1 MSRLLAILTGVATV
15 LGAAPLTLAQGEGDF
30 PPVIDETGVV
40 FGIWRYTAVGYVPDL
55 ADPPDV
61 FDPSTQVASEG
72 DLMVVIIPFEDLDL
86 GEVDENGNRTK
97 EQEFW
102 ARKQSLWL
110 LDFPLPPEPPPVEGD
125 TAIYFRAPNLI
136 VDDPPATTGLFAFI
150 FQIPEF
156 NGPSQARLRD
166 PLNHPYDVGWLVEIC
181 LSNEQEPEPGLASCI
196 SFLLLA
202 KENFILRPPNP
213 PTFADAG
220 PDQTVALN
228 TLVTLDARGTFDAWN
243 IGFDPYDDPNV
254 FEKDRLTFVWEWV
267 SGPARVDPTQTSIY
281 DPRATVTLAVRGD
294 YEYRVIAT
302 DGFTVP
308 PSVDTVNIFARN
320 ASELPSANRRPVA
333 SAVGPAANVTVGQF
347 ITLDGRGSSDPDGH
361 TLSFRWKQTNEVGGE
376 LTFEEVAAAFQPI
389 SGLKSSV
396 STWRAVTPGT
406 YYFLLVVTDP
416 YGLSSSTPVTVTVV
430 SGTAGQTVN
439 RATAAGTDGG
449 APTAPAPVAPLGCG
463 AGLAPLLVVPLV
475 LRMMRGRFR

>member
-1 MSRLLAILTGVATV
+1 MCRLLAILTGVAAV
-15 LGAAPLTLAQGEGDF
+15 LGAAPLALAQGSGDT

-55 ADPPDV
+55 TDPPAS
-61 FDPSTQVASEG
+61 FDPNTEIASEG
-72 DLMVVIIPFEDLDL
+72 DLIAVIVPFSDVEL

-97 EQEFW
+97 PQEFW
-102 ARKQSLWL
+102 ARKQSIWL
-110 LDFPLPPEPPPVEGD
+110 LDFPDPPEPPPVDGD
-125 TAIYFRAPNLI
+125 TSIYFGAPNLV
-136 VDDPPATTGLFAFI
+136 VDDPPATTGLFAYV

-166 PLNHPYDVGWLVEIC
+166 PLNHPYDVGWIVEIC
-181 LSNEQEPEPGLASCI
+181 LANVREPEPGFASCI
-196 SFLLLA
+196 GFLLLA
-202 KENFILRPPNP
+202 KENFVLRPPNP

-243 IGFDPYDDPNV
+243 VGFDPADPDV
-254 FEKDRLTFVWEWV
+254 FEKDRITYVWEWV
-267 SGPARVDPTQTSIY
+267 SGPARVEPTQSSIY
-281 DPRATVTLAVRGD
+281 SPLATVTLTVRGD
-294 YEYRVIAT
+294 YVYRVIAT

-333 SAVGPAANVTVGQF
+333 SAVGPAANVTVGQV
-347 ITLDGRGSSDPDGH
+347 ITLDGRGSSDPDGD
-361 TLSFRWKQTNEVGGE
+361 TLSYRWKQTNEVGGE
-376 LTFEEVAAAFQPI
+376 LTFEEVAAAFQPM
-389 SGLKSSV
+389 SGLREAV

-416 YGLSSSTPVTVTVV
+416 YGLSNSTPVTVTVV

-439 RATAAGTDGG
+439 RETAANADGG
-449 APTAPAPVAPLGCG
+449 GAVPAPVAPLGCG
-463 AGLAPLLVVPLV
+463 AGLAPLLAVPLV
-475 LRMMRGRFR
+475 LRMMRGRMR